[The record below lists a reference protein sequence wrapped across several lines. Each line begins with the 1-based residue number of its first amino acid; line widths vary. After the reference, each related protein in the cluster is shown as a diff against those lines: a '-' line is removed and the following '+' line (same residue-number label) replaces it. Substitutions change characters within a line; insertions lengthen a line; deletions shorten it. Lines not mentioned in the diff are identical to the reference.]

1 MWILGGYFLGGK
13 IQKLNLSVCL
23 FSQQQKGGPKSL
35 SLPSKSTDA
44 DVAQIFSTGPLGN
57 LEILNLAFT
66 HVTSGCAETLVKL
79 PNLKVLNLWST
90 QVSVVMIV
98 MNWSGPTYQKW
109 LPRM

>member
-1 MWILGGYFLGGK
+1 M
-13 IQKLNLSVCL
+13 SVCF
-23 FSQQQKGGPKSL
+23 FSHQQQKGGPKSL

-57 LEILNLAFT
+57 LETLNLAFT

-90 QVSVVMIV
+90 QVSFIICGCELREPVSIRRYYIHKIIACFVH
-98 MNWSGPTYQKW
+98 
-109 LPRM
+109 